1 MFFLCSILFQIIF
14 IFDVIAAKRK
24 MPNDLALY
32 SNRQNKSALEEGY
45 TLFPGWYHPFS
56 KMTTPFA
63 PNSVAIL

>member
-24 MPNDLALY
+24 MPNDPASY

-45 TLFPGWYHPFS
+45 TLFPGWCHPFS
-56 KMTTPFA
+56 KMTTPCA
-63 PNSVAIL
+63 PNGVAIL

>member
-24 MPNDLALY
+24 MPNDLASY
-32 SNRQNKSALEEGY
+32 SNRQNKSALEGGY
-45 TLFPGWYHPFS
+45 TLFLGWCHPFS

-63 PNSVAIL
+63 PNGVAIL